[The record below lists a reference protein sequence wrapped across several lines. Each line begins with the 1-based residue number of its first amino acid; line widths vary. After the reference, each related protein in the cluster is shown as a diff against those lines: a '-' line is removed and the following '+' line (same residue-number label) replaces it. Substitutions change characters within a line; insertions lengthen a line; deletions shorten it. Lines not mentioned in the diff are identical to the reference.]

1 MADWKKTKLPMPD
14 WLLPENQEPHV
25 SGRDKLAMTAQVVG
39 IGLALLVS
47 VVGFAVFVGGL
58 L

>member
-1 MADWKKTKLPMPD
+1 MTNWKKTKFPLPE

-25 SGRDKLAMTAQVVG
+25 SGRQKLGISVQVLA

-47 VVGFAVFVGGL
+47 VVGFAAFFGGL

>member
-1 MADWKKTKLPMPD
+1 MTDWKKTKLPLPE

-25 SGRDKLAMTAQVVG
+25 SGASKLGMAAQMAG
-39 IGLALLVS
+39 IGLALLVA
-47 VVGFAVFVGGL
+47 VGGFAVFLAGL

>member
-1 MADWKKTKLPMPD
+1 MADWKKTKLPLPE
-14 WLLPENQEPHV
+14 WLLPENQEPNV
-25 SGRDKLAMTAQVVG
+25 SGREKLGMTVQVLG

-47 VVGFAVFVGGL
+47 VVGFAVFFGGL